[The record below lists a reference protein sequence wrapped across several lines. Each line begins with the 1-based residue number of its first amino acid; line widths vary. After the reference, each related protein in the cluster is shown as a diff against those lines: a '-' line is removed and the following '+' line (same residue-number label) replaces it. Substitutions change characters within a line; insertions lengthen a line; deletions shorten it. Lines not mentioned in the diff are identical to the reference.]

1 MTVPVTTAPKTP
13 LRIAVLE
20 ADHPLDGTA
29 AKYGTYRGV
38 FAQLLRSAA
47 RALAWDADATLEVT
61 GFDVKRRLVFPADLS
76 SIDAILITGSGANA
90 FDDTPWIVRL
100 VDYVREVL
108 ETQSRVRV
116 VGVCFGHQIVAR
128 AMGVKVGRSSV
139 GWEASVTELPLS
151 AKGKEVFEGGEM
163 LRIFQ
168 MHRDIVTALPEG
180 AENLGS
186 TEKCEIQ
193 GLYAPGR
200 YISVQGHPEFTED
213 IVREILL
220 ARGDSGVFYEG

>member
-1 MTVPVTTAPKTP
+1 
-13 LRIAVLE
+13 
-20 ADHPLDGTA
+20 
-29 AKYGTYRGV
+29 
-38 FAQLLRSAA
+38 
-47 RALAWDADATLEVT
+47 
-61 GFDVKRRLVFPADLS
+61 
-76 SIDAILITGSGANA
+76 
-90 FDDTPWIVRL
+90 
-100 VDYVREVL
+100 
-108 ETQSRVRV
+108 
-116 VGVCFGHQIVAR
+116 VCFGHQIVAR

-220 ARGDSGVFYEG
+220 ARGDSGVFTRDELEEYLSRVGLEHDGVVVAKAFLKFIKEGTEQQQ